1 MIGRD
6 FVNASK
12 PSAARF
18 WFKRNG
24 NHLRFMVGLL
34 ALAVIG
40 SLGVQ

>member
-1 MIGRD
+1 MDYINR
-6 FVNASK
+6 SR

-24 NHLRFMVGLL
+24 HHLRFMAGLL

-40 SLGVQ
+40 SLVG

>member
-6 FVNASK
+6 FVNVGK
-12 PSAARF
+12 PSASSF

-24 NHLRFMVGLL
+24 NNLRFMAGLL
-34 ALAVIG
+34 ALAIIG